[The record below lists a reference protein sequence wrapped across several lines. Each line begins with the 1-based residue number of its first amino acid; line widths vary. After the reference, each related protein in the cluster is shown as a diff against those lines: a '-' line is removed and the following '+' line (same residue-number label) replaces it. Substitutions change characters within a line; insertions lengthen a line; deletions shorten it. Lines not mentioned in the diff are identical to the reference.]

1 MAINFPHNPNV
12 NDVHTESSLGRSWK
26 WDGTTWLIYSSSTT
40 GIAFGDL
47 SVSQQ
52 AASGSGSLTYNNAGI
67 FTYTPPAGGGGGSS
81 TFIGLN
87 DTPSSLTA
95 GKWLKVNVGGTA
107 LEWTDAP
114 AGNDTNDYVSGA
126 SLVANTLTLTRT
138 GSQSL
143 SDISVNLA
151 SLNTVP
157 TTITVADE
165 SQDTECYPLFSKD
178 PTGDIDPKTGT
189 NIKFNSASGQLEA
202 GSFKKTGGTAA
213 EFLKADGSIDSTTY
227 LSSAPSYALNDLSN
241 VDAVTGVANGKILK
255 YNGTSWEVADDQSG
269 GGSGG
274 GGNVAVGSVMI
285 WSGSAV
291 SIPSGWQLCD
301 GTNGS
306 PDLRDKFVVGAG
318 STYAVDATGGSKD
331 SILVL
336 HSHTINNHTHS
347 FSDSFSGNTD
357 YFDTSHTH
365 GFSANATANVQ
376 TSYGTG
382 SNALYGGNTSTMN
395 SGTVPISFTLS
406 DTGGP
411 SANSNHRHG
420 FSGSVS
426 GTTGNPSDTGTN
438 NQGSSGTDA
447 NLPPYYSLCY
457 IYCTTASPA
466 TTFIGLSDTPGSY
479 TANQWLKV
487 NSAGNGVEFTN
498 APSGTNTTYDL
509 TASDGS
515 VATEEKIILTGS
527 DSSEDAVTLAVS
539 GSLTIARSNNTI
551 TFGGGGGSTNITNNA
566 DNRLIT
572 GSATAGELNAEA
584 SFQCDGN
591 ALFLSD
597 DKAIKFGSNL
607 RMQMYTDGS
616 ANYIKTATDGSG
628 AFPLSFYSG
637 NTEAI
642 KIDSSGNTIVGEDL
656 TISGNLTVSG
666 TTTTVNTATLSIADN
681 LITLNSDYSGSSPT
695 ENAGIEV
702 QRGTAPTTMIRWN
715 ESDDKWQYTND
726 GSTFSDI
733 GTSSDTLA
741 DVTGRGST
749 TTTAC
754 QFQNLTATG
763 TLTAAF
769 LNVKDPK
776 IVLNSDF
783 SGSGPTEDAFLRV
796 ERGSSADVNIKWNES
811 SDKWQYTNDG
821 SNYFDLGGSTDTN
834 NYASSLSWNSGNGV
848 LTVNRSGLSALT
860 VDLDGRYA
868 TGTIPTNNNQLTN
881 GANYVTSSGTISN
894 SESIRIRTD
903 TGNTMHN
910 LVFVDSY
917 SDNQFQTLKI
927 DNATNSLCYN
937 PSSNRLIGQDFQSFR
952 MTSWGNDY
960 GDYGQFLM
968 SVGSGAWEWSQY
980 VEQTSSGELL
990 LKSST
995 GSDEGGHLQFEDM
1008 NGNTS
1013 YAIDVYRNNS
1023 SGDKVLRFIDQSQSL
1038 ERFSVGPQGQ
1048 WGIGHVGSRNYGS
1061 TGQVMISGGPSSPPY
1076 WGNHSQISGS
1086 SFAST
1091 AQGATA
1097 DTANSDIDK
1106 IYTQLN
1112 AIGND
1117 DTITTVAQLK
1127 TALLALVRS

>member
-1 MAINFPHNPNV
+1 MAINFPNNPNP
-12 NDVHTESSLGRSWK
+12 NDTWSEAGKTWL
-26 WDGTTWLIYSSSTT
+26 WDGTSWK
-40 GIAFGDL
+40 
-47 SVSQQ
+47 
-52 AASGSGSLTYNNAGI
+52 LT
-67 FTYTPPAGGGGGSS
+67 S
-81 TFIGLN
+81 
-87 DTPSSLTA
+87 
-95 GKWLKVNVGGTA
+95 
-107 LEWTDAP
+107 
-114 AGNDTNDYVSGA
+114 
-126 SLVANTLTLTRT
+126 
-138 GSQSL
+138 
-143 SDISVNLA
+143 
-151 SLNTVP
+151 
-157 TTITVADE
+157 
-165 SQDTECYPLFSKD
+165 
-178 PTGDIDPKTGT
+178 
-189 NIKFNSASGQLEA
+189 
-202 GSFKKTGGTAA
+202 
-213 EFLKADGSIDSTTY
+213 
-227 LSSAPSYALNDLSN
+227 
-241 VDAVTGVANGKILK
+241 
-255 YNGTSWEVADDQSG
+255 
-269 GGSGG
+269 
-274 GGNVAVGSVMI
+274 
-285 WSGSAV
+285 
-291 SIPSGWQLCD
+291 
-301 GTNGS
+301 
-306 PDLRDKFVVGAG
+306 
-318 STYAVDATGGSKD
+318 
-331 SILVL
+331 
-336 HSHTINNHTHS
+336 
-347 FSDSFSGNTD
+347 
-357 YFDTSHTH
+357 
-365 GFSANATANVQ
+365 
-376 TSYGTG
+376 
-382 SNALYGGNTSTMN
+382 
-395 SGTVPISFTLS
+395 
-406 DTGGP
+406 
-411 SANSNHRHG
+411 
-420 FSGSVS
+420 
-426 GTTGNPSDTGTN
+426 
-438 NQGSSGTDA
+438 
-447 NLPPYYSLCY
+447 
-457 IYCTTASPA
+457 TTAS
-466 TTFIGLSDTPGSY
+466 G
-479 TANQWLKV
+479 
-487 NSAGNGVEFTN
+487 
-498 APSGTNTTYDL
+498 TTYDL

-527 DSSEDAVTLAVS
+527 DTSEDAVTLAVS

-733 GTSSDTLA
+733 GNSSDTLA

-1106 IYTQLN
+1106 IYTQLV